1 MNNSQSKKDAKS
13 GKQELCE
20 SSLEQVQGGKSVL
33 GDIVKEV
40 IEDFGI
46 CAIWDGIVTGYEA
59 ATGQYKSKPKVND
72 KEIFDNSAVN
82 TRSHTNTYGNVTVVE
97 SGKTRR
103 IIER

>member
-20 SSLEQVQGGKSVL
+20 SSLEQVQGGKSAL
-33 GDIVKEV
+33 GDLAKEV
-40 IEDFGI
+40 IEDITTGVL
-46 CAIWDGIVTGYEA
+46 WDGIMTGYEA
-59 ATGQYKSKPKVND
+59 ITGQYKSKPKVND